1 MTQVFIFT
9 AGKAEA
15 QQHLMISIEK
25 PIDEETVFGSF
36 ASADREELERIREE
50 GNGFYAWGAVP
61 GLRNIPNWETMERGD
76 YVFCVYGSAYRYV
89 ARVLAKHDNERFARR
104 VWGEDEDGETWEY
117 MYFLTEPIE
126 VNRPLQEFEG
136 YLRGRYWG
144 FTRISN
150 PELEEIEE
158 DFGSIEGLI
167 REILDYRGEGLPEEL
182 TLGTD
187 RSAEIAEDSLR
198 VDDITHGRANDEVI
212 HNSEGRKHIVQHVK
226 YERSQKNRSLAIKI
240 HGTTCAVC
248 KFNFDEIYGS
258 EYAGGYIQIHHVKPL
273 SQHEGKVDPAT
284 DMLPLCANCHVM
296 AHKKKDTVASIG
308 DLKALIEKAKG

>member
-1 MTQVFIFT
+1 
-9 AGKAEA
+9 
-15 QQHLMISIEK
+15 
-25 PIDEETVFGSF
+25 
-36 ASADREELERIREE
+36 
-50 GNGFYAWGAVP
+50 
-61 GLRNIPNWETMERGD
+61 
-76 YVFCVYGSAYRYV
+76 VYGSAYHYV
-89 ARVLAKHDNERFARR
+89 ARVLAKHDNEPFARR

-126 VNRPLQEFEG
+126 VNRPLHEFEG

-150 PELEEIEE
+150 LELEAIEE
-158 DFGSIEGLI
+158 DFGSVEGLI

-182 TLGTD
+182 TLGID

-198 VDDITHGRANDEVI
+198 VDDITHGRINDEVI
-212 HNSEGRKHIVQHVK
+212 HDSEGRKQIVQHVK
-226 YERSQKNRSLAIKI
+226 YERSQKNRRLAIKI

-248 KFNFDEIYGS
+248 KFNFDEVYGS
-258 EYAGGYIQIHHVKPL
+258 EYADGYIQIHHVKPL

-284 DMLPLCANCHVM
+284 DMLPLCANCHAM